1 MIRIR
6 FERRVR
12 AFTLIELL
20 VVIAIIAVL
29 VGLLLP
35 AVQKVREA
43 ANRAEC
49 QNNLKQLGL
58 GTQNAHNNF
67 GELPP
72 PHAVYPST
80 STNAMVGP
88 VMFWILPYI
97 EQDNLFQQVVASGG
111 PGTSGNAP
119 PPVSNGNNWGGSS
132 PFGIKIYL
140 CPSDVTLKGAS
151 GTAGSQASYA
161 ANGQVFGTINTAPG
175 VPQITKFAWTGGTK
189 VPRDIPD
196 GVSNTIF
203 WSEKLARCTK
213 LGADA
218 SAGGTHWA
226 GGTGSSTPN
235 VGTNSP
241 GNVAAGAPGMSP
253 NLIPQFN
260 ITNSANCLY
269 YFPSSSH
276 TGALIVG
283 LGDGSVRLLNSG
295 ISQLTFNVAMVPN
308 DNVPLAGDW

>member
-43 ANRAEC
+43 ANRAQC

-58 GTQNAHNNF
+58 GTQNVHNNF

-72 PHAVYPST
+72 SHSYYPST
-80 STNAMVGP
+80 TPSTLVAPATV
-88 VMFWILPYI
+88 WILPYI
-97 EQDNLFQQVVASGG
+97 EQDNLFQQIKAGG
-111 PGTSGNAP
+111 VITTSGSGP
-119 PPVSNGNNWGGSS
+119 PAGTNWASQSPVGV
-132 PFGIKIYL
+132 KIYL

-151 GTAGSQASYA
+151 GTAGSQASYG
-161 ANGQVFGTINTAPG
+161 ANGQVFGTIHTALG
-175 VPQITKFAWTGGTK
+175 APQITSYAWTGGTK
-189 VPRDIPD
+189 IPRDIPD

-213 LGADA
+213 GAT
-218 SAGGTHWA
+218 AGGTHWA
-226 GGTGSSTPN
+226 GGTGSSSPN
-235 VGTNSP
+235 VATNSA
-241 GNVAAGAPGMSP
+241 GGVAKGAPGMSP
-253 NLIPQFN
+253 NVLPQFN
-260 ITNSANCLY
+260 ITNSASCLY

-283 LGDGSVRLLNSG
+283 LGDGSVRLLNPG
-295 ISQLTFNVAMVPN
+295 ISQLTFNKALVPN
-308 DNVPLAGDW
+308 DGNPLLGDW

>member
-6 FERRVR
+6 FERRAR

-49 QNNLKQLGL
+49 QNNLKQIGL
-58 GTQNAHNNF
+58 GTHNVHNNF

-72 PHAVYPST
+72 AHNYYPST
-80 STNAMVGP
+80 TPGTLKAAPTV
-88 VMFWILPYI
+88 WILPYV
-97 EQDNLFQQVVASGG
+97 EQDNLFKQIQAGG
-111 PGTSGNAP
+111 VITTSGSGP
-119 PPVSNGNNWGGSS
+119 PAGTNWASNSPV
-132 PFGIKIYL
+132 GIKIYL

-161 ANGQVFGTINTAPG
+161 ANGQVFGTINTTPGAPA
-175 VPQITKFAWTGGTK
+175 VSWKSYNGGTK
-189 VPRDIPD
+189 IPRDIPD

-203 WSEKLARCTK
+203 WSEKLAHCTMV
-213 LGADA
+213 G
-218 SAGGTHWA
+218 AGGLTGATHWA
-226 GGTGSSTPN
+226 GGTGQNCPV
-235 VGTNSP
+235 VGRKPLTSEPSLSP
-241 GNVAAGAPGMSP
+241 A
-253 NLIPQFN
+253 LQPQFN
-260 ITNSANCLY
+260 ITNPLKCVWY
-269 YFPSSSH
+269 WPSSSH

>member
-1 MIRIR
+1 
-6 FERRVR
+6 
-12 AFTLIELL
+12 LL

-49 QNNLKQLGL
+49 QNNLKQIGL
-58 GTQNAHNNF
+58 GTHNVHNNF

-72 PHAVYPST
+72 AHQVYPST
-80 STNAMVGP
+80 VTSTLQAPPTV
-88 VMFWILPYI
+88 WILPYV
-97 EQDNLFQQVVASGG
+97 EQDNLFQQIKAGG
-111 PGTSGNAP
+111 VITTSGSGP
-119 PPVSNGNNWGGSS
+119 PAGTNWASQSPVGV
-132 PFGIKIYL
+132 KIYL

-161 ANGQVFGTINTAPG
+161 ANGQVFGTITTVPLSTA
-175 VPQITKFAWTGGTK
+175 VTWINWKGGTR

-196 GVSNTIF
+196 GASNTIF

-213 LGADA
+213 LGTDGVV
-218 SAGGTHWA
+218 GGTHWA
-226 GGTGSSTPN
+226 GGEGSSSPT
-235 VGTNSP
+235 VGRKQNGVP
-241 GNVAAGAPGMSP
+241 FLSP
-253 NLIPQFN
+253 NLMPQFN
-260 ITNSANCLY
+260 ITNSLNCVY
-269 YFPSSSH
+269 YQPSSSH

-295 ISQLTFNVAMVPN
+295 ISQDTFNRAMVPN
-308 DNVPLAGDW
+308 DNLPLGGDW

>member
-1 MIRIR
+1 MTSCRFDRRI
-6 FERRVR
+6 R

-58 GTQNAHNNF
+58 ATQNVHNNF

-72 PHAVYPST
+72 AHSYYPST
-80 STNAMVGP
+80 TPSTFVAP
-88 VMFWILPYI
+88 VMVWILPYV
-97 EQDNLFQQVVASGG
+97 EQDNLFQKIKAGG
-111 PGTSGNAP
+111 VITTSGNGPGDTP
-119 PPVSNGNNWGGSS
+119 PGTNWGARS
-132 PFGIKIYL
+132 PVGVKIYL

-151 GTAGSQASYA
+151 GLPGSQASYA
-161 ANGQVFGTINTAPG
+161 ANGQVFGTIATTPGAPA
-175 VPQITKFAWTGGTK
+175 VTWKNWNGGTK

-203 WSEKLARCTK
+203 WSEKLAFCN
-213 LGADA
+213 LPAAGA
-218 SAGGTHWA
+218 SGGTHWA
-226 GGTGSSTPN
+226 GGTGNSSPT
-235 VGTNSP
+235 VGR
-241 GNVAAGAPGMSP
+241 GANGTVHLSP
-253 NLIPQFN
+253 NIEPQFG
-260 ITNSANCLY
+260 ITNSLKCAWY
-269 YFPSSSH
+269 WPSSSH

-295 ISQLTFNVAMVPN
+295 ISKLTFNVAMVPN
-308 DNVPLAGDW
+308 DNVPLAKDW

>member
-1 MIRIR
+1 MIRCH
-6 FERRVR
+6 FERRAR
-12 AFTLIELL
+12 GFTLIELL

-49 QNNLKQLGL
+49 QNNLKQFGL

-72 PHAVYPST
+72 AHSFYPST
-80 STNAMVGP
+80 AAGTLVAPAMV
-88 VMFWILPYI
+88 WLLPFI
-97 EQDNLFQQVVASGG
+97 EQDNLFQQIKTTGLS
-111 PGTSGNAP
+111 TSGNGPADTP
-119 PPVSNGNNWGGSS
+119 PGNNWASNS
-132 PFGIKIYL
+132 PVGIKIYL

-151 GTAGSQASYA
+151 GLPGSQTSYA
-161 ANGQVFGTINTAPG
+161 ANGQVFGTIATAPG
-175 VPQITKFAWTGGTK
+175 VAQITSYKWTGGTR

-213 LGADA
+213 GAT
-218 SAGGTHWA
+218 AGGTHWA
-226 GGTGSSTPN
+226 GGTGSSSPN
-235 VGTNSP
+235 VGTNSA
-241 GNVAAGAPGMSP
+241 GTVAQGAPGMSP
-253 NLIPQFN
+253 NLVPEFN

-269 YFPSSSH
+269 YQPSSSH

-295 ISQLTFNVAMVPN
+295 ISQLTFNIAMVPN
-308 DNVPLAGDW
+308 DGNPLPADW